1 MAGGCLPENAG
12 LTLMEPPAQD
22 EALLIFAMVVYFLRH
37 AEAEPD
43 FARDFDRRLT
53 AKGLEQAEKVGKF
66 FVRYGLIPEVIISSP
81 VVRAWQTA
89 KIVAQ
94 KLGDAKIVDGP
105 WLACGM
111 NPGTCLQELAAYVEK
126 SSVLLVGHEP
136 DFGETIA
143 RLIGLHDATG
153 IKVRKASLTA
163 VDLPRLAPGNG
174 ELQFS
179 VPARLM

>member
-1 MAGGCLPENAG
+1 
-12 LTLMEPPAQD
+12 MEPPAQD
-22 EALLIFAMVVYFLRH
+22 EAHLISAMVVYFLRH

-43 FARDFDRRLT
+43 FARDFDRQLT
-53 AKGLEQAEKVGKF
+53 VKGLEQAEKVGKF
-66 FVRYGLIPEVIISSP
+66 LVRFGLIPDVIISSP
-81 VVRAWQTA
+81 VVRALQTA

-94 KLGDAKIVDGP
+94 RLGNAKIVDGP

-111 NPGTCLQELAAYVEK
+111 SPGTCLHELAAYEDK
-126 SSVLLVGHEP
+126 ASVLLVGHEP
-136 DFGETIA
+136 DFGEAIA
-143 RLIGLHDATG
+143 RMVGLHDASG

-163 VDLPRLAPGNG
+163 VDLPRIAQGNG